1 MLCCYFSICCDI
13 IHYTNMKTFLT
24 FSEKKE
30 SSADMIDKLV
40 ALCIFKGQK
49 VRMRKLI
56 SIYTSSITSSPQF
69 GLFIVHASP
78 LKSIICSYFYSVRFW
93 GFYCNSQP
101 LKSLIISTLLGTFII
116 RHSPSTTIFPSALSN
131 DAFSSN
137 CAFDSPWREFIL
149 FFFLHQDPLAQH
161 VLFFFSG
168 DYFTYPLFYLF
179 FIKSVCT
186 CLMHGIK
193 RKVTGTLFKCK
204 RTTGLLYIIICIVY
218 SAWT

>member
-1 MLCCYFSICCDI
+1 MLDVVTSVCCDI
-13 IHYTNMKTFLT
+13 IHYTNMKTFLP
-24 FSEKKE
+24 FSEEKE

-149 FFFLHQDPLAQH
+149 FLFLHQDSLAQH

-179 FIKSVCT
+179 FIKSVFS
-186 CLMHGIK
+186 MH
-193 RKVTGTLFKCK
+193 LPD
-204 RTTGLLYIIICIVY
+204 
-218 SAWT
+218 AWNQAQSYWHAL